1 VAEARLPLLAG
12 AEHDR
17 WRIFPADVD
26 ELVASDLT
34 LDEVE
39 FFLDERDPS

>member
-1 VAEARLPLLAG
+1 MLAC

-26 ELVASDLT
+26 ELVATNLT

-39 FFLDERDPS
+39 SFLDERDPS